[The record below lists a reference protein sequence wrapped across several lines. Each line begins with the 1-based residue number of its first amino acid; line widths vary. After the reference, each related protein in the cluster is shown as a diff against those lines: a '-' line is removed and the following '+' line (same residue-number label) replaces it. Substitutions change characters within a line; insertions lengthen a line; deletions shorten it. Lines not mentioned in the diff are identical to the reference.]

1 MPTGARRRR
10 PFDVERLARAVS
22 RPGIDPRT
30 SVSAA
35 RIDGQAD
42 AVRWENEYG
51 WVVDVRFYGSGLDQE
66 ESSARILS
74 AGPAGD
80 GFGEFLPPGLGS
92 EVLVGVPDGEP
103 ETGAVVLGTLTN
115 RSGDK
120 PPSQVNGFEISG
132 EVAASIPLTGPVS
145 PYDTEIKVSPHSRRE
160 QYAGDLVSQA
170 RSVALVSDVIRL
182 GSESAEQSALLG
194 DATNDNLSTLIG
206 GLKAMAATFA
216 AMTGPLAPF
225 QAVGTT
231 LTTTLELVEKALPAT
246 LAKAVKLE

>member
-35 RIDGQAD
+35 RIDGQSDSA
-42 AVRWENEYG
+42 RWENEYG
-51 WVVDVRFYGSGLDQE
+51 WIVDVRFYGSGLDQE
-66 ESSARILS
+66 EAPSRILS
-74 AGPAGD
+74 MGPAGD
-80 GFGEFLPPGLGS
+80 GFGEFIPPGLGS

-103 ETGAVVLGTLTN
+103 EAGAVVLGTLTN

-120 PPSQVNGFEISG
+120 PPATVNGFEISG
-132 EVAASIPLTGPVS
+132 EVDASIPSTGPVS
-145 PYDTEIKVSPHSRRE
+145 PYDTEIKVSPYSRRE
-160 QYAGDLVSQA
+160 QYTGDLVSQA
-170 RSVALVSDVIRL
+170 RSVALVSELVRL
-182 GSESAEQSALLG
+182 GSESAKESALLG
-194 DATNDNLSTLIG
+194 DTTNDNLSTLIG
-206 GLKAMAATFA
+206 GLKTMANTFA

-231 LTTTLELVEKALPAT
+231 LTATLELVETALPGQ